1 MAVLGQDQVTLTDLT
16 DISASTIYYY
26 QQTSTLAA
34 PAKPTVKT
42 PTGWVTTEPSVDTTK
57 SLYSSTRTDWSNGE
71 FTWSDVSLSSSYE
84 AAKAAYNK
92 AVSAQDTANSADSK
106 VTYTY
111 GTCATAETT
120 ATKAVVITNFPTL
133 YTGARCS
140 VKFTY
145 ATSVASPTISINSG
159 TAHAIHAYGSNLIA
173 SSYYN
178 WTAGAT
184 VDFIFDG
191 TYWNMIDSGSLS
203 KASSAQTTATTAYSR
218 ASYLYGTCA
227 TAATTVAKVAT
238 VTSFPSLYTGAT
250 CAIKFTYA
258 NNIDSPTLNVSSTG
272 AKPIFAYGAAL
283 TIASGYS
290 WTDNST
296 VSFVYDG
303 TNWVMVDPGSLDKAN
318 EANSIANSAI
328 DTANGAQTAANTAN
342 DAATAAATAAQTAQN
357 SADAASAG
365 VTAANGKITDL
376 TSTTDTL
383 RQNVKDLTDDSVT
396 WNNLSK
402 NVRVSDDLIVIGVP
416 PQNGQIAGDVLS
428 LELSSGK
435 ISFLKGSNEVAY
447 VSGDKLYI
455 NSGVFVTS
463 LRIGNFEFVPRSNG
477 NMSFKKV
484 G

>member
-159 TAHAIHAYGSNLIA
+159 TAHAIHAYGSNLID

-218 ASYLYGTCA
+218 A
-227 TAATTVAKVAT
+227 
-238 VTSFPSLYTGAT
+238 
-250 CAIKFTYA
+250 
-258 NNIDSPTLNVSSTG
+258 
-272 AKPIFAYGAAL
+272 
-283 TIASGYS
+283 
-290 WTDNST
+290 
-296 VSFVYDG
+296 
-303 TNWVMVDPGSLDKAN
+303 
-318 EANSIANSAI
+318 
-328 DTANGAQTAANTAN
+328 
-342 DAATAAATAAQTAQN
+342 
-357 SADAASAG
+357 
-365 VTAANGKITDL
+365 
-376 TSTTDTL
+376 
-383 RQNVKDLTDDSVT
+383 
-396 WNNLSK
+396 
-402 NVRVSDDLIVIGVP
+402 
-416 PQNGQIAGDVLS
+416 
-428 LELSSGK
+428 
-435 ISFLKGSNEVAY
+435 
-447 VSGDKLYI
+447 
-455 NSGVFVTS
+455 
-463 LRIGNFEFVPRSNG
+463 
-477 NMSFKKV
+477 
-484 G
+484 